1 MLVHTTFG
9 SNYPINFIDCVCK
22 IRGNDINLISE
33 LVKWRLT
40 ISGDIDSNSEMKLA
54 QNLFLL
60 VRHEDITV
68 HELLQIIASLKH
80 H

>member
-1 MLVHTTFG
+1 MQSTFG
-9 SNYPINFIDCVCK
+9 SFYPTSFCECVCK
-22 IRGNDINLISE
+22 LGDSQVKLISE
-33 LVKWRLT
+33 LVKWRLS
-40 ISGDIDSNSEMKLA
+40 ISGDIGSNNELKLA

-68 HELLQIIASLKH
+68 DELLQIIASLKH